1 LADESKLNGQLNRF
15 HKMPQFLGAKGW
27 DNYLQIETLMTH
39 ILIMLQ
45 KYHKSYETP
54 SKNRQKNVKGEE
66 MFSFC
71 CKA

>member
-15 HKMPQFLGAKGW
+15 HKMPHFWGAIGG
-27 DNYLQIETLMTH
+27 DNFLQIDTLMIH

-54 SKNRQKNVKGEE
+54 SKNRQKKR
-66 MFSFC
+66 
-71 CKA
+71 